1 MQTYIC
7 CFTSCFRLKLAA
19 LHFNENS
26 NRPQAMTKKGVK
38 QYDIVHPK
46 YRLPCTQGSCKSY
59 IWYAS
64 LILMSVLKDMFKLQ
78 VMLNSYYKRLLN
90 NAEWEEAFSQMEKS
104 LNHFVQHMSDQIKQ
118 LLYNNTRVALVLLS
132 LC

>member
-1 MQTYIC
+1 M
-7 CFTSCFRLKLAA
+7 
-19 LHFNENS
+19 
-26 NRPQAMTKKGVK
+26 
-38 QYDIVHPK
+38 
-46 YRLPCTQGSCKSY
+46 QGSCKSY

-118 LLYNNTRVALVLLS
+118 LLYKNTRVALACVDK
-132 LC
+132 